1 MARRVPYVPQLE
13 IADCGAACLA
23 MVLAYHGK
31 PVALEEIRDVT
42 GTGRGGVDAL
52 GLVEAAQWY
61 GLDTRGVQADLDQLH
76 LLPCASILHWDFNH
90 FLVFEGLRR
99 DRVDVVDPAI
109 GRRSIP
115 LAQFRRSYTGVAV
128 VLEPGEG
135 FRPGG
140 RRSSGTWRY
149 LRPMLREARLLR
161 RVLVTSVLLRLFS
174 LALPILTAV
183 VVDRVVPTGD
193 RPVLMVMALAM
204 LAMAVYYLLGS
215 FLRAHLLLHLRT
227 RLDTHL
233 ALGFVRHL
241 VDLPYAFFLK
251 RSAGDLMMRLRSNTT
266 VRELLTTGAVSA
278 LLDGAMAGLYL
289 VLLLAVDWLLGLLV
303 FGLGALQVV
312 VLVLARQ
319 RNQQLMAESLE
330 TEARS
335 QSYAYQLLA
344 GIEALKAAGAEHRA
358 VEHWSNLFAGEIN
371 VALARGRL
379 NATIEALMGGLGVVS
394 PLVVLTAGAARVV
407 SGDLTLG
414 TMLALSALAAGFL
427 EPLALLVTT
436 GLQLQL
442 LGSYMARIND
452 VLDTPGEQQ
461 ERTVRAAD
469 RLNGHIRA
477 EEVSFRYSR
486 LAPLVVDDVSI
497 EIMPRQKVAIVGR
510 SGSGKST
517 LAHLLLG
524 LYVPEAGRIL
534 YDSVDL
540 ATLEARSVRRQIGIV
555 TQNAYLFG
563 STIRENIAL
572 TDPRLSLEAVER
584 AARLASIHDDITAMP
599 LGYETLLTDGGA
611 SLSGGQRQ
619 RIALARALV
628 HSPRVLLLDEATSAL
643 DAVTERQVYANLADI
658 DCTAIIIA
666 HRLSTITNADLI
678 LVMEEGRVVER
689 GGHAELLARRGRY
702 HELVRSQ
709 TEPAP
714 QRTVPG

>member
-1 MARRVPYVPQLE
+1 
-13 IADCGAACLA
+13 

-31 PVALEEIRDVT
+31 PVALEEVRDVT

-61 GLDTRGVQADLDQLH
+61 GLDARGVRADLDELH
-76 LLPCASILHWDFNH
+76 LLPQASILHWDFNH
-90 FLVFEGLRR
+90 FLVFERLRR
-99 DRVDVVDPAI
+99 DRVEVVDPAS
-109 GRRSIP
+109 GRRNIP

-128 VLEPGEG
+128 ILEPGEA
-135 FRPGG
+135 FRPGA

-149 LRPMLREARLLR
+149 LRPLLREARLLR
-161 RVLVTSVLLRLFS
+161 RVLVTSALLRLFA
-174 LALPILTAV
+174 LAVPLLTAV
-183 VVDRVVPTGD
+183 LVDRVIPTGD
-193 RPVLMVMALAM
+193 RQLLLVVALAM
-204 LAMAVYYLLGS
+204 LAMALYYLLAS

-227 RLDTHL
+227 RLDTLL

-241 VDLPYAFFLK
+241 VDLPYAFFLQ
-251 RSAGDLMMRLRSNTT
+251 RSAGDLMMRLRSNST

-289 VLLLAVDWLLGLLV
+289 VLLLAVDWALGLLV
-303 FGLGALQVV
+303 LGLGVLQVV
-312 VLVLARQ
+312 VLVLARR

-358 VEHWSNLFAGEIN
+358 VEHWSNLFAGELN
-371 VALARGRL
+371 VSLARGRL
-379 NATIEALMGGLGVVS
+379 NAAVDALMGGLGVVS
-394 PLVVLTAGAARVV
+394 PLVVLTLGAGRVL

-442 LGSYMARIND
+442 LAGYMARIND
-452 VLDTPGEQQ
+452 VLDTPKEQQ
-461 ERTVRAAD
+461 GQAVRPAD
-469 RLNGHIRA
+469 RLSGQIRA
-477 EEVSFRYSR
+477 EGVSFRYSR
-486 LAPLVVDDVSI
+486 LAPLVVDEVSL
-497 EIMPRQKVAIVGR
+497 EILPGQKVALVGR

-524 LYVPEAGRIL
+524 LYAPEAGRIL
-534 YDSVDL
+534 YDGVDL
-540 ATLEARSVRRQIGIV
+540 AALEVRSVRRQIGIV

-563 STIRENIAL
+563 STIRENIAM
-572 TDPRLSLEAVER
+572 TDPRLPLEAVER
-584 AARLASIHDDITAMP
+584 AARLACIHDDVSAMP
-599 LGYETLLTDGGA
+599 LGYETPLTDGGA

-628 HSPRVLLLDEATSAL
+628 HRPRIILLDEATSAL
-643 DAVTERQVYANLADI
+643 DALTERQVYANLAEL
-658 DCTAIIIA
+658 DCTAIVIA
-666 HRLSTITNADLI
+666 HRLSTIADADLI
-678 LVMEEGRVVER
+678 LVMDEARVVER
-689 GGHAELLARRGRY
+689 GTHAELLALRGRY
-702 HELVRSQ
+702 HALVRGQ
-709 TEPAP
+709 TEPVP
-714 QRTVPG
+714 SRTVPG